1 MFTRWIH
8 KNGKSRPDKR
18 SKSYK
23 SQAKTN
29 GARKRKK
36 K

>member
-1 MFTRWIH
+1 MFRWIH
-8 KNGKSRPDKR
+8 KNGKSTPDKR
-18 SKSYK
+18 YKSYK

-29 GARKRKK
+29 ASRKRKK